1 MKPAWNL
8 AESPQSM
15 YTLTFIR
22 VHLIQCVGGLV
33 GQHAHVRAE
42 FLHKSLDHHL
52 RCGSVGHADA
62 LGGHLLTI
70 GPQALEVEPHD
81 ALEL

>member
-1 MKPAWNL
+1 M
-8 AESPQSM
+8 
-15 YTLTFIR
+15 
-22 VHLIQCVGGLV
+22 

-42 FLHKSLDHHL
+42 LLHKGLNHHL

-62 LGGHLLTI
+62 LGGHLLTV

-81 ALEL
+81 ALKL